1 MKQFVLPSS
10 FDGSFSVLLDEKD
23 THYLKNVLRVK
34 VGAELKCT
42 APDGSV
48 WRGIVSRFDEDG
60 CTLELFPAGTEAE
73 RDAYTGS
80 QSTQV
85 ILYQSL
91 IKGKN
96 MDLIIRQAVEAG
108 VAKVVPVESEYSQ
121 IRLKDFKDGKPD
133 RWQRIIKEAMQQS
146 GTSIHTTVE
155 TMIKV
160 DGIPPVSPDETALFF
175 HQSPMERKSIHQY
188 LDGRFKRVSLFVGP
202 EGGLSK
208 KDIEILEAKGF
219 KPVYLG
225 ENILRAETAA
235 LYATAIVKNL
245 ILEKET
251 WQAK

>member
-1 MKQFVLPSS
+1 VKQFILPAS
-10 FDGSFSVLLDEKD
+10 FDGSSSVLLDEKD

-42 APDGSV
+42 ASDGSV

-60 CTLELFPAGTEAE
+60 CTLELFPAGTDAE
-73 RDAYTGS
+73 KDASTGS
-80 QSTQV
+80 RNTQV
-85 ILYQSL
+85 VLYQSL

-108 VAKVVPVESEYSQ
+108 VAAVVPVETEYSQ
-121 IRLKDFKDGKPD
+121 IRLKDFKNEKPE

-160 DGIPPVSPDETALFF
+160 DDIPAVSSDETGLFF

-188 LDGRFKRVSLFVGP
+188 LDGHFKKVSLFIGP
-202 EGGLSK
+202 EGGLSQ

-235 LYATAIVKNL
+235 IYATAIVKNL

-251 WQAK
+251 WKSS